1 MQLALTQPGSSLPW
15 SQTGA
20 LASQSPDGDAPTGWR
35 SAAEFTL
42 TLQSGQTVEVTF
54 LPCLV
59 GLSRMHEFSFTGPVS
74 PTGFKS
80 HFVLAAESEQFRHPR
95 DYAQA
100 YAEAIVAQ
108 HQKKLKKAKST
119 KRAHQQMTNEQD
131 DCGNSA
137 IPVKAVEVLPQVMT
151 EAEARQCI
159 AAIKGDVVSIRTR
172 LVDLEERRGFEALGY
187 PNISACM
194 EAEFK
199 QSRPTLVKELKAGR
213 IEKIFLDVPIGT
225 FLESHFRQIVKTQT

>member
-1 MQLALTQPGSSLPW
+1 
-15 SQTGA
+15 
-20 LASQSPDGDAPTGWR
+20 
-35 SAAEFTL
+35 
-42 TLQSGQTVEVTF
+42 
-54 LPCLV
+54 
-59 GLSRMHEFSFTGPVS
+59 MHEFSFTGPLRS
-74 PTGFKS
+74 TGFKS
-80 HFVLAAESEQFRHPR
+80 HFVLAVEAEEFPQPY

-100 YAEAIVAQ
+100 YAQEIVAQ

-119 KRAHQQMTNEQD
+119 NKARQQMTNEQD

-194 EAEFK
+194 KAEFK

-213 IEKIFLDVPIGT
+213 IEQLFLDVPIGT
-225 FLESHFRQIVKTQT
+225 FLESHFRPLSKLKPEYYKPAFDQASILAGDRPVRAKDVSLAVAELLRSVPGHPILVLSITSNRIIHHFESSPQAP